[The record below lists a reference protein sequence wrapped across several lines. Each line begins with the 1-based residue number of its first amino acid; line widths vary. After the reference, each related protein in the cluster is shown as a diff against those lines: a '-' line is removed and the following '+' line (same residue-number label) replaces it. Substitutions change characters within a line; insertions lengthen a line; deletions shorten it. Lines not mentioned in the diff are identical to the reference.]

1 MAEEIAPAKIQLV
14 AKAGFERM
22 RNYRRA
28 TAMFVREYAGYYYRQ
43 SKGLTGEE
51 PINLIF
57 NTIRAMVPNLVM
69 KSPINEV
76 TTKFT
81 AYKQYA
87 ELLSLALDSVNED
100 IKLKNTIRAWIVSAL
115 FGWGIMK
122 VGLAAKGEMIKFG
135 DVNVD
140 PGQVYAE
147 LVDLDNFIMDPVC
160 TNVNEASMLGHK
172 TMIPRQILLD
182 DSSYNHDLVKRLP
195 TSATLRKQDRSS
207 QLTQRHMGTLEVQ
220 SLQDYVDVVELWIPE
235 ADAIITIPDPEQIT
249 FNDYLRITDYYGPKE
264 GPYVFLSFT
273 PPVIGNPFPVAPVS
287 LWYDLHRMAN
297 RVFTKIMDQADRQKD
312 ILLYNPAQAD
322 EALDI
327 VEAKDGDAIA
337 STDPKGA
344 QVYSYGGQNR
354 NNEQMLSQL
363 QVWYNYVSGNPD
375 QMAGNMTPGTKG
387 TKETATR
394 SQILQSNA
402 NISLEDARG
411 IVYDQT
417 AEINRRIA
425 WYLHHDPLIEIPLTK
440 RSSGGEDQQLVLTPE
455 QRQGDFLKYT
465 FKIVQRSMSRLD
477 PTIRSKRILEFGT
490 NILPAAGNTA
500 MMMMQLG
507 QPFNIQR
514 FLTRMAMELGI
525 GDWVQDLFND
535 PEFQQKLELYM
546 LKGPQN
552 SGKAGGGGGPAMG
565 SQPNQPNPMARPIA
579 TAGQEA
585 NQFAQN
591 TAAESQSANQGVY

>member
-1 MAEEIAPAKIQLV
+1 MPEEIMPAKIQQV

-22 RNYRRA
+22 KNYRRA
-28 TAMFVREYAGYYYRQ
+28 TAMFVKEYAGYYYRQ

-69 KSPINEV
+69 QSPINQV

-87 ELLSLALDSVNED
+87 ELLSLALNSVEED
-100 IKLKNTIRAWIVSAL
+100 IKLKQTLRAWIVSAL

-122 VGLAAKGEMIKFG
+122 IGLNATGEMIKFG

-147 LVDLDNFIMDPVC
+147 LVDLDNFILDPIC
-160 TNVNEASMLGHK
+160 TNIYEASMLGHK
-172 TMIPRQILLD
+172 TMVPRQMLLD
-182 DSSYNHDLVKRLP
+182 DNSYNHDLVRRLP
-195 TSATLRKQDRSS
+195 TSAMIRKNDTAS
-207 QLTQRHMGTLEVQ
+207 QLTQKHMGTLEIQ
-220 SLQDYVDVVELWIPE
+220 SLMDFVDVCELWIPE
-235 ADAIITIPDPEQIT
+235 ADAIVTIPDPEQAT
-249 FNDYLRITDYYGPKE
+249 FNDYLKITDYYGPKE

-312 ILLYNPAQAD
+312 VLLYNPAAAD
-322 EALDI
+322 DAQSL

-337 STDPKGA
+337 STNPKDA

-354 NNEQMLSQL
+354 NNEQMLQQL

-375 QMAGNMTPGTKG
+375 QMSGNIPNVAKG
-387 TKETATR
+387 KETATR
-394 SQILQSNA
+394 SQILQANA
-402 NISLEDARG
+402 NISIEDARG
-411 IVYDQT
+411 ILYDQT
-417 AEINRRIA
+417 AEISRRIA

-440 RSSGGEDQQLVLTPE
+440 RTTGGEEVQRVLTPE

-477 PTIRSKRILEFGT
+477 PTIRSKRIMEFGT
-490 NILPAAGNTA
+490 NILPAAVNAA
-500 MMMMQLG
+500 MMMMQIG
-507 QPFNIQR
+507 MPFNLQR
-514 FLTRMAMELGI
+514 YLTRIAEEMGI
-525 GDWVQDLFND
+525 GDWVQDMFDD

-546 LKGPQN
+546 AIGPKN
-552 SGKAGGGGGPAMG
+552 AGPSIGGGGGM
-565 SQPNQPNPMARPIA
+565 QPNQPNPMARPIA
-579 TAGQEA
+579 TPGQEA
-585 NQFAQN
+585 NQFAQGG
-591 TAAESQSANQGVY
+591 AAESQAANQGTY